1 MVTGGTLARRRENSM
16 ESPGNAMF
24 PAGYLR
30 NCKVYSEGWELP
42 IQRRDLLKT
51 ITGAGMLALAP
62 RFTEAEEQVA
72 RATRGTPAPR
82 IKDISVI
89 ECQPDGVRLTVVK
102 ITTDQD
108 GLYGYGCATFTQR
121 ADLVRPAVEKY
132 LKPLLLN
139 KTTDRIEDIWQSCYD
154 SSYWRNGPVLNN
166 AISGVDQALWDIKG
180 RQAGMPV
187 YQLAGGKCREAVDA
201 YGHASGADFQD
212 VVASAK
218 QYIAQ
223 GFRNVRVQ
231 VGLPGMAGYGTAHK
245 GDSHLKALHDQPM
258 FEPAYDMRRSL
269 KLLEVC
275 RQELGDEIELLH
287 DMHERLTP
295 NEAVQFCK
303 EAEQYRMFFLEDP
316 LSPEDLGYFQQIRQN
331 CATPI
336 AMGELFNS
344 PHEWRPLI
352 EGRLIDYI
360 RVHVSQAGG
369 FSPARK
375 IAILA
380 EQFGVKTAWHGPGD
394 VSPVGHMANI
404 TLDLVS
410 YNFGIQEYSPFNER
424 TQAIFHGCPEM
435 KDGYLWVNEKPGWG
449 IEIDEKE
456 AAKSPFTESRL
467 NGGWGEIRLR
477 DGTVIKQ

>member
-1 MVTGGTLARRRENSM
+1 
-16 ESPGNAMF
+16 
-24 PAGYLR
+24 
-30 NCKVYSEGWELP
+30 
-42 IQRRDLLKT
+42 LLKAVA
-51 ITGAGMLALAP
+51 GAGSLALAP
-62 RFTEAEEQVA
+62 RFANAEEQVA
-72 RATRGTPAPR
+72 RAMRGTPAPR
-82 IKDISVI
+82 IKDISVT
-89 ECQPDGVRLTVVK
+89 ECQPAGVRLTVVK

-121 ADLVRPAVEKY
+121 ADLVKPAVDKY
-132 LKPLLLN
+132 LKPFLLG
-139 KTTDRIEDIWQSCYD
+139 KTTDRIEDVWQSCYD

-166 AISGVDQALWDIKG
+166 AISGIDQALWDIKS

-187 YQLAGGKCREAVDA
+187 YQLAGGKCREAVDT
-201 YGHASGADFQD
+201 YGHASGAEFED

-218 QYIAQ
+218 QYMAQ

-231 VGLPGMAGYGTAHK
+231 VGLPGMAGYGSAH
-245 GDSHLKALHDQPM
+245 SSASSLKALHDKPL

-269 KLLEVC
+269 KLLEIC
-275 RQELGDEIELLH
+275 RKELGDEVELLH

-303 EAEQYRMFFLEDP
+303 DAEPYRMFFLEDP
-316 LSPEDLGYFQQIRQN
+316 LSPEDIDYFRQIHQN

-336 AMGELFNS
+336 AMGELFNN
-344 PHEWRPLI
+344 PQEWQPLI
-352 EGRLIDYI
+352 AERLIDYI
-360 RVHVSQAGG
+360 RVHVSQVRG

-394 VSPVGHMANI
+394 VSPIGHAANV

-424 TQAIFHGCPEM
+424 TQAIFQGCPEM
-435 KDGYLWVNEKPGWG
+435 KDGYLWVSEKTGWG
-449 IEIDEKE
+449 M
-456 AAKSPFTESRL
+456 
-467 NGGWGEIRLR
+467 
-477 DGTVIKQ
+477 